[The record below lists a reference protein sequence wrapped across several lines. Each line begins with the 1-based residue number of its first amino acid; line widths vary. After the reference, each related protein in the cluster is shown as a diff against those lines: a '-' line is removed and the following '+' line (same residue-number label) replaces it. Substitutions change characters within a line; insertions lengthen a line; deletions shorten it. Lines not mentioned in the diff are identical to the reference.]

1 MYLQKE
7 ISRKIKY
14 KTFVFVD
21 VFKANDENSRVRIRV
36 RIRISLRHGFADPN
50 LDPHQNVM
58 DQQY

>member
-21 VFKANDENSRVRIRV
+21 VFKANDENSRVRIR
-36 RIRISLRHGFADPN
+36 ISLRHEFADPN

-58 DQQY
+58 DQQH